1 MRRSTYRW
9 RTLKLLRGLMEKEG
23 TMNEAQHR
31 ILKML
36 EAGTITAVEAN
47 RLLAALS
54 GRPLPP
60 PEARPDPRPVPPVE
74 PVPAV
79 EAMPV
84 TEAPEPSARPVPA
97 SLADVAALAAAS
109 SAEVLRQVAREESAG
124 DGAAS
129 TPGETPTEGDESG
142 PRRRRWRWW

>member
-1 MRRSTYRW
+1 M
-9 RTLKLLRGLMEKEG
+9 K
-23 TMNEAQHR
+23 EAQHR

-60 PEARPDPRPVPPVE
+60 PEAWPDPQPAPPVA
-74 PVPAV
+74 PIPAV
-79 EAMPV
+79 EAAP
-84 TEAPEPSARPVPA
+84 AGPEPAARPVPA

-109 SAEVLRQVAREESAG
+109 SEEVLRQVAREEPAG
-124 DGAAS
+124 DGAES
-129 TPGETPTEGDESG
+129 EPGETPTEGDESG